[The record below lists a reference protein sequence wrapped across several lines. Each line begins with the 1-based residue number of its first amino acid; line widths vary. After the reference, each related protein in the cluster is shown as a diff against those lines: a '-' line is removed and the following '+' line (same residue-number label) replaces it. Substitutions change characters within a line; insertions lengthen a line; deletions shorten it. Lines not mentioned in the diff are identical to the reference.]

1 MITSPKSGDVWVTGS
16 AQHIMWTPAHTP
28 CGIAD
33 LGCDAQPAEDLDTVT
48 ITMRPVPKACL
59 ESVLPCAQPDLAPYT
74 ITSSAPNNGQ
84 FDWTIPTTL
93 KSTFTGDE
101 QITVTQNMDGR
112 RGVSS
117 VFSISGKGDSTDC
130 AEDLAIV
137 APNGGETLI
146 RKNTFEVKWCPGSL
160 KGLVNIYVSN
170 YVPPGQGRATTQYQ
184 LANQTPNDGSF
195 NWTVGRAKTG
205 DIPNDQYILTITGA
219 GGVSSSSDAPFTVS
233 DAASTVDSG
242 VEGTITIGPA
252 CPGAIGKDGCPD
264 KPYQTTIVVKNQAG
278 AVLSRFSSDANGVF
292 RADLAPGSYI
302 LASGSGSKLPS
313 LGEQAVVVKPHS
325 YTHIDLV
332 FDSGIR

>member
-1 MITSPKSGDVWVTGS
+1 
-16 AQHIMWTPAHTP
+16 
-28 CGIAD
+28 
-33 LGCDAQPAEDLDTVT
+33 
-48 ITMRPVPKACL
+48 
-59 ESVLPCAQPDLAPYT
+59 
-74 ITSSAPNNGQ
+74 
-84 FDWTIPTTL
+84 
-93 KSTFTGDE
+93 
-101 QITVTQNMDGR
+101 MDGR